1 MANKTKLKKLATVNI
16 IELKQGVL
24 HSIRSFNDNPKG
36 NEQAEKTF
44 AALIRKHHA
53 DEQGSG
59 GGDPITDED
68 MECFLDNGI
77 YDEQDGY
84 EVMIAHSDT
93 NPESI

>member
-24 HSIRSFNDNPKG
+24 HSIRSFTDNAEG

-44 AALIRKHHA
+44 KALVNKHHA

-59 GGDPITDED
+59 NGDPITDDD
-68 MECFLDNGI
+68 MQCFLDNGI

-84 EVMIAHSDT
+84 ELMIAHSDT
-93 NPESI
+93 APESI